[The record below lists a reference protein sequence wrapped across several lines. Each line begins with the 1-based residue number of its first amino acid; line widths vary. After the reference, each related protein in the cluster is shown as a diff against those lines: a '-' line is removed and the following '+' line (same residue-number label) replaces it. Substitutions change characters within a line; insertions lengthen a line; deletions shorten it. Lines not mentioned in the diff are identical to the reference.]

1 MSRMVVLTQ
10 HERCLKCAHLVKE
23 EPGSMTVHCHCG
35 ARYPYADPPA
45 DCARDEAVQWLAQHY
60 AGDDLDVSF
69 AWMLAWANQR
79 AAQVHAEHVDALR
92 DIASLKTELE
102 QGDTSLCINVDVAL
116 AKDEETLKVMR
127 QRATQALRWSAHVP
141 WK

>member
-1 MSRMVVLTQ
+1 MSKMVVLAQ
-10 HERCLKCAHLVKE
+10 HERCLRCKHLAKE
-23 EPGSMTVHCHCG
+23 AEGSMTVRCKCN

-45 DCARDEAVQWLAQHY
+45 DCARDEAVEWLAQYY
-60 AGDDLDVSF
+60 AGDDLSAAF

-102 QGDTSLCINVDVAL
+102 QGDTRLCVNVDVAW
-116 AKDEETLKVMR
+116 AKDEETLKIMR
-127 QRATQALRWSAHVP
+127 QRANQALRWSAHVP
-141 WK
+141 